1 MNLAKLIYDVREGV
15 KAYTDDSLISDR
27 YIIYLYGIKRS
38 RYLRQ
43 ELNDS
48 RKTTDISV
56 TQTFCLELEYVPI
69 SQCGIDIECDKIL
82 RTKRP
87 IPNPLELHTKVAITV
102 VKPTNRMTLPF
113 NFVSKEKALYSK
125 HSPYKRS
132 IFAFLDTDKYIYI
145 LSESNTVGM
154 MEAITISGV
163 FEDPLELRSYSACCG
178 QTQTICFDDATTDYP
193 LQSHLIDLIKTEI
206 VNELLGK
213 FKIPEDKNNNSDN
226 E

>member
-1 MNLAKLIYDVREGV
+1 MNLQKIIYDIREGV
-15 KAYTDDSLISDR
+15 KAYTDDSNISDR
-27 YIIYLYGIKRS
+27 YITYLYNIKRAK
-38 RYLRQ
+38 YLRQ
-43 ELNDS
+43 DLNDS
-48 RKTTDISV
+48 RKTTDISIV
-56 TQTFCLELEYVPI
+56 QTFCLELEYV
-69 SQCGIDIECDKIL
+69 SMNQCGLELECDRIL

-102 VKPTNRMTLPF
+102 VKPTNRISLPF

-125 HSPYKRS
+125 HSPYKNS
-132 IFAFLDTDKYIYI
+132 IFAFLDTDKYIYV

-154 MEAITISGV
+154 MESITISGV

-178 QTQTICFDDATTDYP
+178 QVQTACYDDATTDYP
-193 LQSHLIDLIKTEI
+193 LQAHLIDLIKFEI

-213 FKIPEDKNNNSDN
+213 FKIPEDKNNNSDD

>member
-1 MNLAKLIYDVREGV
+1 MNLQKIIYDVREGI
-15 KAYTDDSLISDR
+15 KAYTDDSNVSDR
-27 YIIYLYGIKRS
+27 YITYLYNIKRAK
-38 RYLRQ
+38 YLRQ
-43 ELNDS
+43 ELNDT

-69 SQCGIDIECDKIL
+69 NQCGVDAECDRIL

-87 IPNPLELHTKVAITV
+87 IPKPLELHTKVAITV
-102 VKPTNRMTLPF
+102 VKPINRISLPF

-125 HSPYKRS
+125 FSPYKKS
-132 IFAFLDTDKYIYI
+132 IFAFLDTDMYIYI

-154 MEAITISGV
+154 MEAINISGV
-163 FEDPLELRSYSACCG
+163 FEDPLELRSYTSPSG
-178 QTQTICFDDATTDYP
+178 TICFDDATTDYP
-193 LQSHLIDLIKTEI
+193 LQAHLVDLIKIEI

-213 FKIPEDKNNNSDN
+213 LKVPEDKNNNADD

>member
-1 MNLAKLIYDVREGV
+1 MNLQKIIYDVREGV
-15 KAYTDDSLISDR
+15 KAYTDDSNISDR
-27 YIIYLYGIKRS
+27 YITYLYGIKRAK
-38 RYLRQ
+38 YLRQ
-43 ELNDS
+43 ELNDT

-56 TQTFCLELEYVPI
+56 TQTFCLELEYVSI
-69 SQCGIDIECDKIL
+69 NQCGLDIECDKIL

-102 VKPTNRMTLPF
+102 VKPTNRIALPF
-113 NFVSKEKALYSK
+113 NFVSKEKAIYSK

-154 MEAITISGV
+154 MESISISGV
-163 FEDPLELRSYSACCG
+163 FEDPLELRSYMAPAG
-178 QTQTICFDDATTDYP
+178 TICFDDATTDYP

-213 FKIPEDKNNNSDN
+213 LKIPEDTTNNSNN